1 MDEMFRQR
9 EQEMKER
16 MESLKQREQ
25 AVSRREET
33 LKCMREDK
41 RRQEI
46 YVDRGDKAEVSI
58 EVRQEKITPL
68 SQDRAVQFD
77 SVNRDTES
85 ANVEKRFLFPKFTV
99 CSGEDPKPKGEA
111 TYDEWKYEVNCTI
124 KEGIYPEQNDSSG
137 NKEIFAWS
145 SKTCSF
151 ADWRKGNCK

>member
-1 MDEMFRQR
+1 MEGEKEAKRKRSSILGRGAQKKRSRIEKIRETKLQKAEMIPERNMTDPMDEMFRQR
-9 EQEMKER
+9 KQEMKER

-58 EVRQEKITPL
+58 QVRQEKITPL

-77 SVNRDTES
+77 SVIRDT
-85 ANVEKRFLFPKFTV
+85 
-99 CSGEDPKPKGEA
+99 
-111 TYDEWKYEVNCTI
+111 
-124 KEGIYPEQNDSSG
+124 
-137 NKEIFAWS
+137 
-145 SKTCSF
+145 KTCI
-151 ADWRKGNCK
+151 